1 MGDDDVSV
9 RKKKSPFLVEKP
21 SGSLPKRDKDHSLLL
36 NLHKKMKDNIDKLK
50 KGR

>member
-1 MGDDDVSV
+1 MGDDVVAV
-9 RKKKSPFLVEKP
+9 RKKKSPFLMDQP

-50 KGR
+50 KNR